1 MSGLK
6 ESAGFPFGKEVRGA
20 VDTRLGVF
28 FETRRA
34 EVQRSAPDALPIFD
48 GLTNLTMR
56 GGKRLRP
63 AVLVAAQRAVDPHAS
78 LSLVVDACAALE
90 VLQSYLL
97 IHDDWMDGD
106 EERRGGPAVHML
118 LRRGL
123 REASHPQASD
133 HLGDSLAVLSGDL
146 GSAYANELLLES
158 ALHSKRGLDALRAFM
173 ATQRD
178 VVLGQSLDLL
188 GSHDVTRM
196 QQLKTGSYTVDGPLV
211 IGALLANG
219 SDAQVACLRAYGL
232 PLGEAFQM
240 RDDLLGTFGDTAK
253 TGKPVGNDLRVG
265 KRTALVRECEL
276 SVPADQR
283 TALTHVLGHASA
295 TDADV
300 RAAMSLLIE
309 TGVRA
314 RVEARL
320 GALVEEAK
328 SKLDAALLAPEG
340 IALLHEL
347 AELLGARDY

>member
-1 MSGLK
+1 MSWLH
-6 ESAGFPFGKEVRGA
+6 EVRSS
-20 VDTRLGVF
+20 VDARLASF

-34 EVQRSAPDALPIFD
+34 EVARSAPDALPIFEALFD
-48 GLTNLTMR
+48 LTMR

-63 AVLVAAQRAVDPHAS
+63 AVLVAAQRAVQPSAS
-78 LSLVVDACAALE
+78 IELVIDACAALE

-106 EERRGGPAVHML
+106 EERRGGPSVHMI

-123 REASHPQASD
+123 QSSNHPQASD

-146 GSAYANELLLES
+146 GSAYANELLLGS
-158 ALHSKRGLDALRAFM
+158 ALHSKRGIDAMRAFM
-173 ATQRD
+173 ATQCD
-178 VVLGQSLDLL
+178 VVLGQTLDLL

-196 QQLKTGSYTVDGPLV
+196 QQLKTGSYTVDGPLMM
-211 IGALLANG
+211 GALLANG

-276 SVPADQR
+276 SVPAEQR
-283 TALTHVLGHASA
+283 TALARVFGQPNA
-295 TDADV
+295 TDAEV
-300 RAAMSLLIE
+300 REAMNLLIE

-314 RVEARL
+314 RVETRL
-320 GALVEEAK
+320 RSLVDDAK
-328 SKLDAALLAPEG
+328 SKLDASLLAPEG
-340 IALLHEL
+340 TILLEEL

>member
-1 MSGLK
+1 
-6 ESAGFPFGKEVRGA
+6 
-20 VDTRLGVF
+20 
-28 FETRRA
+28 
-34 EVQRSAPDALPIFD
+34 LPIFEALFD
-48 GLTNLTMR
+48 LTMR

-63 AVLVAAQRAVDPHAS
+63 AVLVAAQRAVQPSAS
-78 LSLVVDACAALE
+78 IELVIDACAALE

-106 EERRGGPAVHML
+106 EERRGGPSVHMI

-123 REASHPQASD
+123 QSSNHPQASD

-146 GSAYANELLLES
+146 GSAYANELLLGS
-158 ALHSKRGLDALRAFM
+158 ALHSKRGIDAMRAFM
-173 ATQRD
+173 ATQCD
-178 VVLGQSLDLL
+178 VVLGQTLDLL

-196 QQLKTGSYTVDGPLV
+196 QQLKTGSYTVDGPLMM
-211 IGALLANG
+211 GALLANG

-276 SVPADQR
+276 SVPAEQR
-283 TALTHVLGHASA
+283 TALARVFGQPNA
-295 TDADV
+295 TDAEV
-300 RAAMSLLIE
+300 REAMNLLIE

-314 RVEARL
+314 RVETRL
-320 GALVEEAK
+320 RSLVDDAK
-328 SKLDAALLAPEG
+328 SKLDASLLAPEG
-340 IALLHEL
+340 TILLEEL

>member
-1 MSGLK
+1 MSWL
-6 ESAGFPFGKEVRGA
+6 KEVRSA
-20 VDTRLGVF
+20 VDARLGSF
-28 FETRRA
+28 FETRRD
-34 EVQRSAPDALPIFD
+34 EVKRSAPDALPIFE
-48 GLTNLTMR
+48 GLVDLTMR

-63 AVLVAAQRAVDPHAS
+63 AVLVAAQRAVDPNAP

-106 EERRGGPAVHML
+106 EERRGGPSVHMI

-123 REASHPQASD
+123 QTTNHPQASD

-146 GSAYANELLLES
+146 GSAYANELLLGS
-158 ALHSKRGLDALRAFM
+158 ALHSKRGIDATRAFM
-173 ATQRD
+173 ATQCD
-178 VVLGQSLDLL
+178 VVLGQTLDLL

-211 IGALLANG
+211 MGALLANG

-276 SVPADQR
+276 TVPVEQR
-283 TALTHVLGHASA
+283 SALTRVFGNAAA

-314 RVEARL
+314 RVETRL
-320 GALVEEAK
+320 RGLVDEAK
-328 SKLDAALLAPEG
+328 SKLDANLLAPQG
-340 IALLHEL
+340 IALLEEL

>member
-1 MSGLK
+1 MSWLH
-6 ESAGFPFGKEVRGA
+6 EVRSS
-20 VDTRLGVF
+20 VDARLALF
-28 FETRRA
+28 FETKRA
-34 EVQRSAPDALPIFD
+34 EVKGSAPDALPIFE
-48 GLTNLTMR
+48 GLFDLTMR

-63 AVLVAAQRAVDPHAS
+63 AVLVAAQRAVQPDAS
-78 LSLVVDACAALE
+78 IDLVIDACAALE

-106 EERRGGPAVHML
+106 EERRGGPSVHMI

-123 REASHPQASD
+123 QTTNHPQGSAAGAATLD

-146 GSAYANELLLES
+146 GSAYANELLLGS
-158 ALHSKRGLDALRAFM
+158 IVHSKRGIDATRAFM
-173 ATQRD
+173 STQCD
-178 VVLGQSLDLL
+178 VVLGQTLDLL
-188 GSHDVTRM
+188 GSHDVTLM

-211 IGALLANG
+211 MGALLANG

-276 SVPADQR
+276 SVPVEKR
-283 TALTHVLGHASA
+283 TALARVFGQPKA
-295 TDADV
+295 TDAEV
-300 RAAMSLLIE
+300 REAMNLLIE
-309 TGVRA
+309 TGVRT
-314 RVEARL
+314 RVETRL
-320 GALVEEAK
+320 RGLVEEAK
-328 SKLDAALLAPEG
+328 SKLDATLLAPEG
-340 IALLHEL
+340 IALLAEL

>member
-1 MSGLK
+1 MSWLH
-6 ESAGFPFGKEVRGA
+6 EVRSS
-20 VDTRLGVF
+20 VDARLALF
-28 FETRRA
+28 FETKRA
-34 EVQRSAPDALPIFD
+34 EVKGSAPDALPIFQ
-48 GLTNLTMR
+48 GLFELTMR

-63 AVLVAAQRAVDPHAS
+63 AVLVAAQRAVQPSAS
-78 LSLVVDACAALE
+78 IDLVIDACAALE

-106 EERRGGPAVHML
+106 EERRGGPSVHMI

-123 REASHPQASD
+123 QTTKHPQASD

-146 GSAYANELLLES
+146 GSAYANELLLGS
-158 ALHSKRGLDALRAFM
+158 AVHSKRGIDATRAFM
-173 ATQRD
+173 STQCD
-178 VVLGQSLDLL
+178 VVLGQTLDLL

-211 IGALLANG
+211 MGALLANG

-276 SVPADQR
+276 SVPLEKRA
-283 TALTHVLGHASA
+283 ALARVFGQQNA
-295 TDADV
+295 TDAEV
-300 RAAMSLLIE
+300 REAMNLLIE
-309 TGVRA
+309 TGVRT
-314 RVEARL
+314 RVETRL
-320 GALVEEAK
+320 RGLVEEAK
-328 SKLDAALLAPEG
+328 SKLDATLLAPDG
-340 IALLHEL
+340 IALLAEL

>member
-1 MSGLK
+1 MSWLH
-6 ESAGFPFGKEVRGA
+6 EVRSS
-20 VDTRLGVF
+20 VDARLALF
-28 FETRRA
+28 FETKRA
-34 EVQRSAPDALPIFD
+34 EVKGSAPDALPIFQ
-48 GLTNLTMR
+48 GLFELTRR

-63 AVLVAAQRAVDPHAS
+63 AVLVAAQRAVQPSAS
-78 LSLVVDACAALE
+78 IDLVIDACAALE

-106 EERRGGPAVHML
+106 EERRGGPSVHMI

-123 REASHPQASD
+123 QTTKHPQASD

-146 GSAYANELLLES
+146 GSAYANELLLGS
-158 ALHSKRGLDALRAFM
+158 AVHSKRGIDATRAFM
-173 ATQRD
+173 STQCD
-178 VVLGQSLDLL
+178 VVLGQTLDLL

-211 IGALLANG
+211 MGALLANG

-276 SVPADQR
+276 SVPLEKRA
-283 TALTHVLGHASA
+283 ALARVFGQQNA
-295 TDADV
+295 TDAEV
-300 RAAMSLLIE
+300 REAMNLLIE
-309 TGVRA
+309 TGVRT
-314 RVEARL
+314 RVETRL
-320 GALVEEAK
+320 RGLVEEAK
-328 SKLDAALLAPEG
+328 SKLDATLLAPDG
-340 IALLHEL
+340 IALLAEL